1 MHRYIALIH
10 KEKKS
15 HYGVMFPDFPGCVA
29 AADTMDDALV
39 QGREAL
45 AFHVEGMRFDG
56 EAIPA
61 PRTLDEIKAAGE
73 DWVVWKDSIVAT
85 IPLVPP
91 KGEAV
96 RVNIN
101 IDENLLAAADAAA
114 KRAHQSRSAFV
125 ARALETALEGD
136 CRSGL

>member
-10 KEKKS
+10 KDAGS
-15 HYGVMFPDFPGCVA
+15 AYGVMFPDFPGCVA

-45 AFHVEGMRFDG
+45 AFHAEGMRLDG
-56 EAIPA
+56 VAIPA
-61 PRTLDEIKAAGE
+61 PRTLDDIKAARE
-73 DWVVWKDSIVAT
+73 DWIDWEGAIVAA

-101 IDENLLAAADAAA
+101 LDKNLLAAADDAA

-125 ARALETALEGD
+125 ARALESALEG
-136 CRSGL
+136 